1 MVMAMASPAGRLENS
16 SMPSQ
21 AVPASVR
28 PTQVPQARKPKM
40 DAINKVMT
48 RASFIM
54 GFFSV
59 LGFWDTFAASY
70 GFVDDG
76 DKKYKCAYRHGD
88 LRNPQWSGVIAGG
101 DVVIG
106 VRVEHQLAAEPAQI
120 AGNKANRKS

>member
-1 MVMAMASPAGRLENS
+1 MVRRPPRSTRTDPLFPYTTLFRS
-16 SMPSQ
+16 
-21 AVPASVR
+21 ASV
-28 PTQVPQARKPKM
+28 
-40 DAINKVMT
+40 
-48 RASFIM
+48 IM

-88 LRNPQWSGVIAGG
+88 LRNPQWSGVVAGG

-106 VRVEHQLAAEPAQI
+106 VRVAHQLDAEPAQI
-120 AGNKANRKS
+120 AGNKARSEARRVGKESVRTCRSRWSPDH